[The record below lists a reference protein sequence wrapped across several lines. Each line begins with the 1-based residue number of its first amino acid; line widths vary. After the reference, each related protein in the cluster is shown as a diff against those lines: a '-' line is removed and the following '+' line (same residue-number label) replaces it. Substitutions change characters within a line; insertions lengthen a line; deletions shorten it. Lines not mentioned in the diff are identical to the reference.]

1 MCFEFVI
8 EKVDQSLNHN
18 KKLTSA
24 YIYRTHCDSF
34 VQLREEHEKS
44 HVSTTKLYFLWADNK
59 YSQLI

>member
-44 HVSTTKLYFLWADNK
+44 HVSTTKLYFL
-59 YSQLI
+59 